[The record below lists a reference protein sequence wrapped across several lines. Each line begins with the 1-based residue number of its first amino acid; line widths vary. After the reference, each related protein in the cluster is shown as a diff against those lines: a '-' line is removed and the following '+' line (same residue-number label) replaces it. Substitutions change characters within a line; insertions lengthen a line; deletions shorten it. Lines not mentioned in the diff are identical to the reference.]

1 MEQRALN
8 CCVRVLLV
16 CEYRRWQRV
25 SVAMPA
31 LSPGIDACRR
41 ILNHRDCAIGHR
53 STGGAVSLLATRSL
67 CFVLTMTFTVDRTL
81 NIQNFFL
88 PPFVF
93 TNALPLTL
101 PSFRPLFPPAFHSLF
116 LHRLPPPPSSLST
129 LSDSVGP
136 CPRWRY
142 AVEEA
147 FLARRALS
155 VTRCTR

>member
-116 LHRLPPPPSSLST
+116 LHRLPPPRP
-129 LSDSVGP
+129 P
-136 CPRWRY
+136 CPHFQILW
-142 AVEEA
+142 AHVHGGGMPS
-147 FLARRALS
+147 RRRSSRGALC
-155 VTRCTR
+155 R